1 MSEFKECKVELGKKE
16 GCYCNDVLYLPISPA
31 VLSELVDIFEERAM
45 NAERYSSQGLER
57 ETKDYF
63 QKAFDF
69 WRRTREELDRHNE
82 EKKAKD
88 E

>member
-16 GCYCNDVLYLPISPA
+16 GCYFNDVLYLPIHPDM
-31 VLSELVDIFEERAM
+31 LSKLVDIFEERAM
-45 NAERYSSQGLER
+45 DAGRYSSQGLER
-57 ETKDYF
+57 EAKDYF
-63 QKAFDF
+63 QKAFNF